1 MKRKTALLG
10 TALMLFCSALRAQVS
25 FTNSTGTY
33 NQLTGATQLLKDSVW
48 DELDYNTVPT
58 DMIIPLGFKI
68 KYNGVEHDT
77 LYLYDANIIGDNKKV
92 IFGNG
97 LDMVDRGYAENKSKS
112 PIYIKREGTLPNRIV
127 KIEFRNAGFYD
138 EFDANGTLDD
148 SLTLQYWFYE
158 NGNKFEFHA
167 GPSSLSG
174 KFPDYLDFVTVGILP
189 QDDAPLAALQGAST
203 SPELTSDIATL
214 AGLDDF
220 PASGRIYTFAMDPNY
235 TGVSKVSTEDSRV
248 YYSNQVICAKSNDIK
263 GLRIF
268 AVNGK
273 EVLRANFSNN
283 QINVSQLPTGTYVAI
298 YKGGVLKFIK
308 E

>member
-10 TALMLFCSALRAQVS
+10 TTLMLFCFGLRAQVS
-25 FTNSTGTY
+25 FTHSTGTY
-33 NQLTGATQLLKDSVW
+33 NLLTDGTQLLKDSVW

-77 LYLYDANIIGDNKKV
+77 LYLYDANIVGDNKNV
-92 IFGNG
+92 IFGSG
-97 LDMVDRGYAENKSKS
+97 VDMVDRGYAENQSKS
-112 PIYIKREGTLPNRIV
+112 PIYIKREGTSPNRIV

-138 EFDANGTLDD
+138 EFDINGTLND
-148 SLTLQYWFYE
+148 SITLQYWFYE

-167 GPSSLSG
+167 GTSSVGG
-174 KFPDYLDFVTVGILP
+174 KFPDYLDFMTVGILP

-203 SPELTSDIATL
+203 SPEITGDIATF

-220 PASGRIYTFAMDPNY
+220 PAEGRIYTFAMDPNF
-235 TGVSKVSTEDSRV
+235 TSVAKVNGEVTRV
-248 YYSNQVICAKSNDIK
+248 YYANQVLYSKSNDLK
-263 GLRIF
+263 SLRIF
-268 AVNGK
+268 AVNGQ
-273 EVLRANFSNN
+273 EVLRARFTDNK
-283 QINVSQLPTGTYVAI
+283 IDVAQLPTGTYVAI